1 MGFFT
6 EDTDLQFL
14 DKLSKGKKP
23 RKSLQEHGRSIV
35 RKIRR
40 EDAQSA
46 RMQKAVKVGVQ
57 ASRISD
63 LALKHVH
70 NAEKNFD
77 RGMNNIIQ
85 KASTGQTQKPAQGTN
100 QNKPPKNVRYMGTSA
115 GGYKLGDPRTSAD
128 TYERFIKKEV
138 SKHEKSFNAVH
149 QLRKKLVDPN
159 TKNYREV
166 RDAAQKNKDVPKPKT
181 ANTNYTK
188 KIVNSIKVMSNVAK
202 GSSLFGAVSYALS
215 STPVGDAT
223 IDGKKY
229 TNYKMT
235 LNK

>member
-1 MGFFT
+1 MGFFK
-6 EDTDLQFL
+6 EDTDLQFIN
-14 DKLSKGKKP
+14 KLSKGKKP
-23 RKSLQEHGRSIV
+23 KKSLQEHGRDIV

-57 ASRISD
+57 ATRISD
-63 LALKHVH
+63 LALKHVQ

-85 KASTGQTQKPAQGTN
+85 KASTGQTQKPAQGAN
-100 QNKPPKNVRYMGTSA
+100 QNNPPKNVRYMGNSA
-115 GGYKLGDPRTSAD
+115 GGYKLGDPRTSSD

-188 KIVNSIKVMSNVAK
+188 KAVTAIKTMGKIAR
-202 GSSLFGAVSYALS
+202 GSSIIGALSYAAA

-223 IDGKKY
+223 IHKGFNQKEFKR
-229 TNYKMT
+229 K
-235 LNK
+235 